1 MLRSVEGIE
10 VVITAL
16 SAWLMDSED
25 RSVYANLDTTISMTY
40 AGFKIKTF
48 DSDSNAPQYR
58 VLHMIFD
65 PHRRS
70 KETGTPGPLQGGVST
85 SMVSFDVK

>member
-40 AGFKIKTF
+40 AGFKIKTS
-48 DSDSNAPQYR
+48 DSDSNAPRYR